1 MASAIIHLAVV
12 KELEKYLNIKNKY
25 NYYLGSIAPDISK
38 QIGRTKKESHFLYNT
53 EENVPN
59 IKMFTKKYKYFF
71 KNEFD
76 LGYFIHLYTDKIW
89 FEEFMSKKTYRD
101 SIKLLDGTII
111 NIKADEISNLIYQD
125 YTNLNIQVIDKYN
138 LDLSLFY
145 EDFYK
150 PHSCIDEIP
159 IDKLNILIDK
169 MGIIIE
175 NSKINKNYIFDLT
188 KVDNFISNSVERII
202 KELKNYIPN

>member
-1 MASAIIHLAVV
+1 MASAIIHLAVA

-111 NIKADEISNLIYQD
+111 NTKEDEISNLIYKD
-125 YTNLNIQVIDKYN
+125 YTNLNIQVIDNYN

-145 EDFYK
+145 ESFYK

-188 KVDNFISNSVERII
+188 EIDNFISNSVEIII

>member
-1 MASAIIHLAVV
+1 MASAIIHLAVA